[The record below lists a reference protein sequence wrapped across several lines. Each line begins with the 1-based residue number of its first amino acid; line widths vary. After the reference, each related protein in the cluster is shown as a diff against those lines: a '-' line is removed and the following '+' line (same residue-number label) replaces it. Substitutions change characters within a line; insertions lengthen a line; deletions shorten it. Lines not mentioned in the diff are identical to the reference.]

1 MNGWV
6 MCIMHGKM
14 TRYVHKNAISWTL
27 KFKLNVWY
35 VDHFSP
41 LLDLKILFLTVKK
54 VFVREGISQE
64 GQATMSYFDGTN

>member
-1 MNGWV
+1 MNGWA
-6 MCIMHGKM
+6 MCIMHGKI
-14 TRYVHKNAISWTL
+14 TRYDNKKCHQLDPQVRTGC
-27 KFKLNVWY
+27 V
-35 VDHFSP
+35 VCG